1 MNIELRNRL
10 DKLFEAIEK
19 SRVKFSP
26 HHIVKIIAVTKYSN
40 SQFIR
45 EIYNIGQRAIGENKI
60 QDLEN
65 KVNELND
72 LPVEWH
78 FIGSL
83 QKNKINKLLSLRP
96 TLIQSVDS
104 LEMAESINLRAKKL
118 NFKVPILLQINSSR
132 EPQKSGVEIE
142 KAIDIYQEINE
153 RYASLQ
159 LKGLMTISK
168 KSEDADE
175 VRKPFKKTYEIF
187 EALKKNGAKI
197 CSMGMSS
204 DFEIAI
210 QEGSNMIRI
219 GRIFKS

>member
-1 MNIELRNRL
+1 MNIQLRNRL
-10 DKLFEAIEK
+10 DKLFEEIEK

-26 HHIVKIIAVTKYSN
+26 HHIVKIIAVTKYSD
-40 SQFIR
+40 SEFIR
-45 EIYNIGQRAIGENKI
+45 EIYNIGQRAIGENRV

-65 KVNELND
+65 KVNELDD

-104 LEMAESINLRAKKL
+104 LAMAENIDVRAKKL
-118 NFKVPILLQINSSR
+118 NLKVPILLQINSSR

-153 RYASLQ
+153 RYTSLQ
-159 LKGLMTISK
+159 LKGLMSISK
-168 KSEDADE
+168 KSENADE
-175 VRKPFKKTYEIF
+175 VRKPFQETYKIF
-187 EALKKNGAKI
+187 EALQKDGAKI
-197 CSMGMSS
+197 CSMGMSG

-210 QEGSNMIRI
+210 QEGSNMIRV
-219 GRIFKS
+219 GSVFNS